1 MSADLVAR
9 RVAVASIFVSALLAL
24 LKVVV
29 GLKANSTAVVS
40 DGLESASDVLASG
53 LVLFGLVMASKPPDQ
68 EHPYGHGRIEMLA
81 GLWVGMMLIT
91 SGALIS
97 FRSLQRA
104 YEVQHTPSAFA
115 IWPPVVSIVVKT
127 GSWFLKRRYG
137 RKIGSVA
144 LLADA
149 RHDAVDNLSGCTA
162 LMGVALTLLDP
173 VRFVAADHYGG
184 AAVGMIV
191 TLLGFGIVRD
201 TTLQLMDTMPDANM
215 MQQIRN
221 AALSVPGALG
231 IEKCFARKT
240 GLKYHV
246 DLHLE
251 VDPGMSVYQS
261 HELATRVRIKIREEL
276 EWVADVLV
284 HVEPHLLATI
294 SDGKHGKP

>member
-1 MSADLVAR
+1 MSTDLIAR
-9 RVAVASIFVSALLAL
+9 RVAAASIVASALLAL
-24 LKVVV
+24 LKVIV

-53 LVLFGLVMASKPPDQ
+53 LVLFGLIMASKPPDQ
-68 EHPYGHGRIEMLA
+68 EHPYGHGRVEMLA
-81 GLWVGMMLIT
+81 GLCVGMMLIT
-91 SGALIS
+91 SGTLIS
-97 FRSLQRA
+97 FRSMQRA
-104 YEVQHTPSAFA
+104 YEVQHAPAAFA
-115 IWPPVVSIVVKT
+115 IWPPIVSIVLKS

-137 RKIGSVA
+137 RKIRSVA

-162 LMGVALTLLDP
+162 LLAVALTLVDP

-184 AAVGMIV
+184 AAVGVIV
-191 TLLGFGIVRD
+191 VFLGFGIGRD
-201 TTLQLMDTMPDANM
+201 TTLQLMDTMPDPFM

-221 AALSVPGALG
+221 AALSVPGALA

-251 VDPGMSVYQS
+251 VDPGMSVYES

-276 EWVADVLV
+276 DWVADVLV
-284 HVEPHLLATI
+284 HVEPYMLAAI
-294 SDGKHGKP
+294 SDGKHGKS